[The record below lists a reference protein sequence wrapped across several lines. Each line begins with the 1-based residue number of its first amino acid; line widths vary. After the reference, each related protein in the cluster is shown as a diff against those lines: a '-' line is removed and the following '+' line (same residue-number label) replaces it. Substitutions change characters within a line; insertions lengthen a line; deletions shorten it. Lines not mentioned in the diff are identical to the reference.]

1 MGNGKLGNDNP
12 GSSANSTVI
21 PLFIWNVDMQ
31 LLYIKLSAVIY
42 ATLLNCQLVAVFSV
56 SAITQIRHYCI
67 EPTFYQKPT
76 PLFAVRRCFYDMKG
90 RRPRCFNL
98 STGVFESIRRST
110 HIRMRLVC
118 GSRSASFSC
127 CEDNAVRKLLMLTAV
142 QSDVTHS
149 ASASTLERQST
160 LERERLL
167 KSHAFNT
174 ER

>member
-1 MGNGKLGNDNP
+1 MVNDKLGNGKVGNGKLGSGNP
-12 GSSANSTVI
+12 GSFANSTVI
-21 PLFIWNVDMQ
+21 PLFIWNVDLQ

-42 ATLLNCQLVAVFSV
+42 ATLLNFQSPF
-56 SAITQIRHYCI
+56 R
-67 EPTFYQKPT
+67 
-76 PLFAVRRCFYDMKG
+76 
-90 RRPRCFNL
+90 
-98 STGVFESIRRST
+98 
-110 HIRMRLVC
+110 
-118 GSRSASFSC
+118 SRSASFSC
-127 CEDNAVRKLLMLTAV
+127 CKDNAVRKLLMLTAV